1 MVRRCGLWAC
11 LVLCVFG
18 TAWAENVDP
27 QWQSAKATFL
37 TAFKRKT
44 PPERV
49 VATTALGAFPRKDV
63 VDLLL
68 NKGCVD
74 TDPSVRFAARQA
86 LTKLSEDRAIRQSLF
101 EDWQRALRKPSP
113 HAADLLR
120 ALSATADD
128 SQQVALIQD
137 LNTLMSGPQ
146 GDLRTPIAVIDD
158 YADQADEQALTAVKL
173 MLRVQLFETNFA
185 YRRTIV
191 QAAARIKSKGAIG
204 VLIDALEKSQ
214 GLIQS
219 DIIVAL
225 TRITGQ
231 KFRDKHADWKAW
243 WVKNEDQFAYP
254 AAWGPPYDPNESNG
268 SSFYGMPICAKRVV
282 LVLDTSNSMRGVP
295 IESAKKALL
304 ATIESLPEAVH
315 FDVIVFDEEVAAWKY
330 QLVPATPAA
339 KAEVSVSISN
349 RSLGPATSSY
359 KALRMAFDLQ
369 PEAIYFLSD
378 GQPTDGSP
386 NQIIESMSY
395 TNRIRRISIFTVG
408 VVTDRVNGGGE
419 GLTRFMAPLSARN
432 WGEFLL
438 VE

>member
-1 MVRRCGLWAC
+1 MAKRGLLWGC
-11 LVLCVFG
+11 LALCVFG
-18 TAWAENVDP
+18 TAWAEGVDP
-27 QWQSAKATFL
+27 KLQSAKATFL
-37 TAFKRKT
+37 TAFKKKT

-49 VATTALGAFPRKDV
+49 LATTALGEFPRKDV

-74 TDPSVRFAARQA
+74 TDPSVRFAARKA

-101 EDWQRALRKPSP
+101 EDWQRGLKKTQP
-113 HAADLLR
+113 HWADLLR
-120 ALSATADD
+120 ALAATADD
-128 SQQVALIQD
+128 SQQAALVED
-137 LNTLMSGPQ
+137 LNTLLSGPNA
-146 GDLRTPIAVIDD
+146 DLRTPIAVIDD
-158 YADQADEQALTAVKL
+158 YADQGDEQALTAVKL
-173 MLRVQLFETNFA
+173 LLRVKLFETNFA

-191 QAAARIKSKGAIG
+191 QAAARIKSQGAIG

-219 DIIVAL
+219 DIVVAL

-243 WVKNEDQFAYP
+243 WEKNEAQFEYP
-254 AAWGPPYDPNESNG
+254 STLGPPYDPNEPHG
-268 SSFYGMPICAKRVV
+268 ASFYGMPICAKRVV
-282 LVLDTSNSMRGVP
+282 LILDTSSSMRGVP
-295 IESAKKALL
+295 IEAAKKALL
-304 ATIESLPEAVH
+304 ATIESLPEAVY

-330 QLVPATPAA
+330 QLVPATREA
-339 KAEVSVSISN
+339 KAEVSVNISN
-349 RSLGPATSSY
+349 RSLGPATSSF
-359 KALRMAFDLQ
+359 KALRTAFDLQ

-386 NQIIESMSY
+386 AQIIEAMSY
-395 TNRIRRISIFTVG
+395 ANRVRRISIFTVG
-408 VVTDRVNGGGE
+408 VVTDRVKGGGE
-419 GLTRFMAPLSARN
+419 GLTRFMAPLSERN